1 VELGDVPRP
10 MRHNRHGFALWGG
23 PHFRLV
29 KPQRD
34 GAPLD
39 LRLFL
44 RPAFRRWRRAAAA
57 AEASRV
63 FSVFSLFCE
72 VFSAK
77 FLDTCPS

>member
-10 MRHNRHGFALWGG
+10 MRHTRHGFALWGG

-44 RPAFRRWRRAAAA
+44 RPAFRRWRRAAAGDL
-57 AEASRV
+57 EVGCRNHELILLK
-63 FSVFSLFCE
+63 SVL
-72 VFSAK
+72 
-77 FLDTCPS
+77 L